1 MTSTPNAKTKYMGTA
16 TTTNNVAPTT
26 PSSYT
31 WTLVKGADG
40 KNGEQGVAGAMVVR
54 LIYTLNTLMMV
65 KHLQQITVRN

>member
-40 KNGEQGVAGAMVVR
+40 KNGEQGVAGANGSSSY
-54 LIYTLNTLMMV
+54 LHIKYSNDGKTFTAN
-65 KHLQQITVRN
+65 NEW